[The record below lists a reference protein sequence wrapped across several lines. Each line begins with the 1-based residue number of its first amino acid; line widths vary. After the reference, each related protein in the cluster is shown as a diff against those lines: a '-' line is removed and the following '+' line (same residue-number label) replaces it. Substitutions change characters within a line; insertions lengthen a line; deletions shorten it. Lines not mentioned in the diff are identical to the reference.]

1 MSPHFTSGK
10 LVSIQYAESQTTL
23 SLASD
28 EENFELRSESRMF
41 RELAVGTPLTIAVNN
56 EGEVIAIHVAKISE
70 TQRIT

>member
-1 MSPHFTSGK
+1 
-10 LVSIQYAESQTTL
+10 
-23 SLASD
+23 LASD